1 MKEYNRR
8 AAVEGRVETNYTA
21 IEEPTSRLSLIE
33 SVHVQQGNVVILPS
47 QKEITSQT
55 D

>member
-1 MKEYNRR
+1 MKEYKRR
-8 AAVEGRVETNYTA
+8 AAIEGSVETNYNA
-21 IEEPTSRLSLIE
+21 LEKPTSRLSLIE

-47 QKEITSQT
+47 QKEISSQT